1 MVAGFIACVQCKMIM
16 QPCDKLVT
24 TIQGFNKHATTMLQT
39 RKFCMGTS
47 FTYIHMYKCMHTHV
61 FYIFAGGLNDNSD
74 LGAIIGGV
82 IGGVVVLVI
91 AVGFIAVIC
100 FCIKKQPCNRNPV
113 QGRDY

>member
-1 MVAGFIACVQCKMIM
+1 M

-24 TIQGFNKHATTMLQT
+24 TIQGCNKHATTMLQT

-47 FTYIHMYKCMHTHV
+47 FTYIHMYKCMHKHV
-61 FYIFAGGLNDNSD
+61 FCIFAGGSNDNSD

-91 AVGFIAVIC
+91 VVVLIIAVVW
-100 FCIKKQPCNRNPV
+100 FCIKKQPCNRNLV
-113 QGRDY
+113 QGRDYGGFCV